1 MKKIPIEP
9 GRAVLSIAGR
19 DSGRR
24 FIALKVEGDYAF
36 IADGDL
42 RKAEKPKKKKA
53 HASARNTGNG
63 LRDRGSA
70 AGGPDAH
77 KRAASQVFSR
87 PTVRGGLGFGQGRCN

>member
-1 MKKIPIEP
+1 MKKIPLEP

-42 RKAEKPKKKKA
+42 RKAEKPKKKKRM
-53 HASARNTGNG
+53 H
-63 LRDRGSA
+63 LRATPETVCEIADLLREGQTPTNAQLRRCLADRPSGE
-70 AGGPDAH
+70 D
-77 KRAASQVFSR
+77 
-87 PTVRGGLGFGQGRCN
+87 

>member
-24 FIALKVEGDYAF
+24 FIALKVEGDYAY

-42 RKAEKPKKKKA
+42 R
-53 HASARNTGNG
+53 RV
-63 LRDRGSA
+63 DRKS
-70 AGGPDAH
+70 
-77 KRAASQVFSR
+77 V
-87 PTVRGGLGFGQGRCN
+87 V